1 MVQKIKL
8 DDREYEVEK
17 LSDQAKAT
25 LGSLQFATTKMQEL
39 TNMQALLQ
47 RSRNS
52 YIESL
57 KQEVVANKAGF
68 LVGDD

>member
-1 MVQKIKL
+1 MVRKIRL
-8 DDREYEVEK
+8 DDKEYEVEN
-17 LSDQAKAT
+17 LSDRAKAT
-25 LGSLQFATTKMQEL
+25 LASLQFATTKMEEL

-47 RSRNS
+47 RSKNS